1 MKMFDALHAE
11 FEAAGYSI
19 RSVSA
24 QEGFA
29 EKLATHKDGPIVLG
43 YPVLEDTTF
52 ALCDELIAKG
62 VLLEKTTA
70 KPVLG
75 EYFDKIPG
83 MTVRRIIQH
92 MLPAWLLGCLAA
104 WLLGCLPA
112 CLPEVWRLACTGS
125 QPRAASD
132 GDSGQ
137 QRECH
142 VQMGGHASR
151 AS

>member
-11 FEAAGYSI
+11 FEAAGYSV
-19 RSVSA
+19 RAVSA

-43 YPVLEDTTF
+43 YPVVEDTTF
-52 ALCDELIAKG
+52 ALTDELIAKG

-92 MLPAWLLGCLAA
+92 MLPAWLAGWLAGRPA
-104 WLLGCLPA
+104 ACLPA
-112 CLPEVWRLACTGS
+112 CLPACLRCLRCL
-125 QPRAASD
+125 PACLPA
-132 GDSGQ
+132 
-137 QRECH
+137 
-142 VQMGGHASR
+142 
-151 AS
+151 